1 MIAEMGQLL
10 EHLHYWQKGGFI
22 LIPIAVVCFLIWFYF
37 LTANARLR
45 NALSAPPGLYHD
57 VESQLARGESPL
69 RIGESLSVKYGLF
82 GRIISHALERTARGL
97 DLRHVFDELRQM
109 EISPLERNLV
119 VLRALVA
126 SAPLLGLLGTVL
138 GMVET
143 FHVISMKTSW
153 TTEMMASGIGQ
164 ALITTQFGLV
174 VALPGIFGVSI
185 LQRKLRQLELRLRG
199 AQLHLVLG
207 LRRRAR

>member
-1 MIAEMGQLL
+1 MGQLL
-10 EHLHYWQKGGFI
+10 DYLHYWQKGGLL

-45 NALSAPPGLYHD
+45 NALSVPPGLYHD
-57 VESQLARGESPL
+57 VESRLVRGESPHS
-69 RIGESLSVKYGLF
+69 IGESLSGKGGPFV
-82 GRIISHALERTARGL
+82 RIISYALDRMALGL
-97 DLRHVFDELRQM
+97 DLRHVFDELRQT
-109 EISPLERNLV
+109 EISPLQRNLV

-138 GMVET
+138 GMIET

-164 ALITTQFGLV
+164 ALITTQFGLA
-174 VALPGIFGVSI
+174 VALPGIFGLSL
-185 LQRKLRQLELRLRG
+185 LQRKLRQLELRFWGL
-199 AQLHLVLG
+199 QLHLDLG
-207 LRRRAR
+207 LRRRSR